1 MTSNEWIIV
10 VWLSLLGGCVGSFL
24 NVVIYRWPAGRSVVT
39 PASACPQCGHAI
51 RWYHNIPVL
60 GWLLLGGRCHDCG
73 ARISIRY
80 PLVEAYMAAM
90 FLSLAIIYLVAGRSL
105 AEQESIDWMI
115 RAGRFGLFALL
126 ACVLTC
132 SALMHYDRV
141 RVPPSLLM
149 WPLLLAVAAPV
160 LLPALREPPLTGLAL
175 PESQSVWLAM
185 IAAIAITGVRFDRQ
199 TARTTLGE
207 TALVGALLGLWGLT
221 IVAAVAAVAEL
232 LWTLVARFSAS
243 IKPLPWSLWLWLA
256 VSAAL
261 LSMRRQFDE
270 ILPESP
276 VTDYL
281 PWLLLG
287 AVAVLSLVTR
297 ALRPNT
303 NPQPR
308 RNTT

>member
-10 VWLSLLGGCVGSFL
+10 AWIAMLGGCLGSFL
-24 NVVIYRWPAGRSVVT
+24 NVVIYRWPAGRSVVS
-39 PASACPQCGHAI
+39 PASACPKCEHAI

-80 PLVEAYMAAM
+80 PLVEAYMALM

-105 AEQESIDWMI
+105 AEQESIDWLI
-115 RAGRFGLFALL
+115 RAARFGLFALL

-132 SALMHYDRV
+132 SALMQYDHA
-141 RVPPSLLM
+141 RVPPALLM
-149 WPLLLAVAAPV
+149 WPLLLAVAIPV
-160 LLPALREPPLTGLAL
+160 LLPALREPPLTGLAM
-175 PESQSVWLAM
+175 PQSQSVWLAVV
-185 IAAIAITGVRFDRQ
+185 AAIAITGVRFDRQ

-207 TALVGALLGLWGLT
+207 TALIGALLGLWGLT
-221 IVAAVAAVAEL
+221 IVAAAATVAEL
-232 LWTLVARFSAS
+232 LWTLLARCLPT
-243 IKPLPWSLWLWLA
+243 IKPLPWSLFLWLA
-256 VSAAL
+256 VSVAL

-270 ILPESP
+270 ILPASS
-276 VTDYL
+276 VTNYI
-281 PWLLLG
+281 PWLLLA
-287 AVAVLSLVTR
+287 AVAVVSLSTR
-297 ALRPNT
+297 PLRAAM